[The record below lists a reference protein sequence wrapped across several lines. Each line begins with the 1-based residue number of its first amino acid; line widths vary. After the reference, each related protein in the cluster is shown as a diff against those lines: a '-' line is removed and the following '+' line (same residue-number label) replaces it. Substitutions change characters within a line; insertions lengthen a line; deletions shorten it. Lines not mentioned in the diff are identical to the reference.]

1 MKKHLFLATFYLV
14 IQNVVHAES
23 FEITNML
30 GIPVEVALGNNE
42 NPPRGLATTVLQPNQ
57 HLETSVINRK
67 HPQLLIRKQGN
78 RDFTLFKLT
87 PRSGKQTSVN
97 IIDTGN
103 GIQLEPELFAIS
115 NTNQRRIH
123 NKGTI
128 QPAIPPLMTE
138 HKQETAE
145 AINRHR
151 QETAQGIH
159 RIEKQLSDVKKDI
172 DGLRQ
177 QLASLKRNHSKLQ
190 AQHEEHAKAMNAQ
203 HAAMLNED
211 EADVD

>member
-23 FEITNML
+23 FEIRNML
-30 GIPVEVALGNNE
+30 GIPVEVALGDND
-42 NPPRGLATTVLQPNQ
+42 NPPRGLTTTVLQPKQ
-57 HLETSVINRK
+57 ILETDVTNRL
-67 HPQLLIRKQGN
+67 HPQLLIRKQSGE
-78 RDFTLFKLT
+78 DFTSFKLT
-87 PRSGKQTSVN
+87 PRSGKKTSVN
-97 IIDTGN
+97 IVDTGN
-103 GIQLEPELFAIS
+103 GIQLKPELFAIS

-128 QPAIPPLMTE
+128 KPAIPPLMTE

-159 RIEKQLSDVKKDI
+159 KIEKQLSDAKRDI
-172 DGLRQ
+172 AGIKQ
-177 QLASLKRNHSKLQ
+177 QLASLNRNHSKLQ